1 VKKRGQP
8 VKTGGGIARGAR
20 TLSRLSDRAVRAFV
34 AKRRAGQ
41 AVPTKLSDGG
51 GLYLMMTPAGTAV
64 WRLKYRLGG
73 KEKLYAV
80 GVYPGVGLEAAR
92 AEREAVKAYLREGRD
107 PVKAWQLGRAAMATA
122 SDTTFDGVASD
133 WLARRKRDWS
143 SVHYDT
149 SRRALDRDVLPFLGR
164 LPVSDITPAMVARV
178 IEAVTRRGAHDTAG
192 RTLQH
197 VTCVF
202 RLAQARGLRSDN
214 PAVPVREVLAR
225 RKPVQRRPALLEIP
239 ALQDFLRRAELAP
252 LSPAV
257 RQAHRLCAFT
267 AARIGNVGEAQWPE
281 FDLDADITSWTIPRA
296 KMKARARPHDHKVL
310 LGPTIARELR
320 DWRALTGGV
329 GHLFPSPTGGPYVT
343 REAIEKAYRQTLGM
357 AGKHSPH
364 GWRAAFATLARDAGF
379 AREVVELTLDHIHD
393 NAVARA
399 YDRGQ
404 RLIERRQLM
413 DWWDATLTGTPPDAN
428 VLPLRKAG
436 AR

>member
-1 VKKRGQP
+1 MTKREEP
-8 VKTGGGIARGAR
+8 AKSGGGIVRGTRA
-20 TLSRLSDRAVRAFV
+20 LNRLSDRTVRAFI
-34 AKRRAGQ
+34 AKRRAGHSN
-41 AVPTKLSDGG
+41 PTKLSDGG
-51 GLYLMMTPAGTAV
+51 GLYLTITPAGTAA

-92 AEREAVKAYLREGRD
+92 AEREAVKAYLHEGRD
-107 PVKAWQLGRAAMATA
+107 PVKARQLGRAAMATA
-122 SDTTFDGVASD
+122 SDTTFGGVTAD

-143 SVHYDT
+143 TVHYDT
-149 SRRALDRDVLPFLGR
+149 SRRAFDRDVLPFLGR

-178 IEAVTRRGAHDTAG
+178 IEAITRRGAHDTAG

-197 VTCVF
+197 VSCVF
-202 RLAQARGLRSDN
+202 RLAQARGLRADN
-214 PAVPVREVLAR
+214 PAAPVREVLAR

-239 ALQDFLRRAELAP
+239 ALQEFLRRAELAP

-267 AARIGNVGEAQWPE
+267 AARIGNVVEAEWAE
-281 FDLDADITSWTIPRA
+281 FDLDADIPSWAIPRA
-296 KMKARARPHDHKVL
+296 KMKARARPHDHRVL

-329 GHLFPSPTGGPYVT
+329 GHLFPSPAGGSYVT
-343 REAIEKAYRQTLGM
+343 REAIEKAYRVTLAM

-404 RLIERRQLM
+404 RLVERRQLM
-413 DWWDATLTGTPPDAN
+413 EWWDATLAGAPSETN
-428 VLPLRKAG
+428 VLPLWKA